1 MKALNYLNIS
11 EQVYAELSQQIISQR
26 LKPGQRLRE
35 EQLASQFGISRTP
48 LRDAISRLAQNG
60 LVDIEPRK
68 GASVKQFNID
78 DVVEV
83 YDIRTVLEG
92 LAARLAAP
100 ELNLNEL
107 KKLKALFSKKDPRS
121 LIKADT
127 GLHDLII
134 NSCGNKK
141 LMEILNN
148 IHGLVQ
154 AFRVAGYK
162 SRQRSATATVDH
174 KQILKALMER
184 DGAAAENLM
193 RGHIQKVK
201 QEILQNF
208 NKQKDRR

>member
-35 EQLASQFGISRTP
+35 EQLATRFGISRTP
-48 LRDAISRLAQNG
+48 LRDAINRLAQNG

-83 YDIRTVLEG
+83 YDIRAVMEG

-100 ELNLNEL
+100 GLDLNEL
-107 KKLKALFSKKDPRS
+107 NKLKAMFSKKDSRS

-127 GLHDLII
+127 GLHDLLI

-141 LMEILNN
+141 LVEMLNN

-174 KQILKALMER
+174 KRILKALMER
-184 DGAAAENLM
+184 DGEAAENVM
-193 RGHIQKVK
+193 HVHIQKVK

-208 NKQKDRR
+208 HKQKDKR

>member
-184 DGAAAENLM
+184 DEAAAENLM